1 MALSVAQVLLDTPLP
16 QLDHLFDYAIP
27 ELLSSDV
34 VVGGRVRVP
43 LRMGNRRVDA
53 HVIHIIESSSFSGA
67 LQDIDSVITSVPVL
81 PHGLYEL
88 ARRVADRQA
97 GSASDVLRLAIP
109 SRFVRVEKAFFT
121 EEAVVARAH
130 AHATRNVDAVTSIS
144 GAEQLVSERVAEIVA
159 PFAGLESGQ
168 CRSVAMPPGV
178 TAWGGVNVP
187 TWALAF
193 ALEAR
198 RIRSSGQSVIFV
210 LPSYRDI
217 DDVVSALLAVGE
229 MSSVVRADARQTGGE
244 RYAGYLRI
252 LEPQPVIVV
261 GNRSAVY
268 APAHDVGLIG
278 IWDDGDT
285 NLQEPLAPYAHPRD
299 VALLAS
305 QSNGARVILA
315 GFAVSV
321 EAQRLVDIKFASAW
335 SAPRS
340 ALPRIVPTD
349 SLTSEQSRAR
359 IPSAAWAHAREQS
372 QIGPVLVQVARPGYA
387 PSLCCATCRTRAV
400 CSSCS
405 GPLSTRASGTVPN
418 CRWCGQLVVQWRCT
432 ECSGTKLRLTSSGTE
447 RTAEELGRAFPGTRV
462 IVSDGAHSISRIEDE
477 PCVVVATPG
486 AEPMAVNGYRC
497 VLVLDGESHRSRA
510 GLRVDENAVRLWINA
525 LSLATAGATC
535 FLVGAGHDL
544 GAVIA
549 SWRLR
554 EFASAQLAQR
564 QAIGLPPAKR
574 AATLVGFTAD
584 VLAAVEAVST
594 IGHTRV
600 MGPTTVEDESR
611 AIVLFDY
618 RDGDAVSTALRAS
631 VVKAA
636 TKGARRR
643 SATSKPERV
652 VRLRVRLD
660 DAELEDSV

>member
-1 MALSVAQVLLDTPLP
+1 MRVAQVLLDTPLP
-16 QLDHLFDYAIP
+16 QLDHLFDYSIP
-27 ELLSSDV
+27 EALSEDV

-53 HVIHIIESSSFSGA
+53 HVINIIESSSFGGA
-67 LQDIDSVITSVPVL
+67 LHDIDSVITSVSVL
-81 PHGLYEL
+81 PRGLYEL

-109 SRFVRVEKAFFT
+109 ARFVRVEKAFVSAN
-121 EEAVVARAH
+121 AVSAQHHRSTADL
-130 AHATRNVDAVTSIS
+130 VDGPKNSETASS
-144 GAEQLVSERVAEIVA
+144 DEERVPGIVA
-159 PFAGLESGQ
+159 PFAGLDQGQ
-168 CRSVAMPPGV
+168 CRSVSMPPGV
-178 TAWGGVNVP
+178 TSWGDTHLP

-198 RIRSSGQSVIFV
+198 HIRSSGQSVIFV

-217 DDVVSALLAVGE
+217 DDVISALAAVGQE
-229 MSSVVRADARQTGGE
+229 AFVVRADAGQTGGE

-252 LEPQPVIVV
+252 LEAQPVIVV

-268 APAHDVGLIG
+268 APAHNVGLIA
-278 IWDDGDT
+278 IWDDGDS

-299 VALLAS
+299 VALIAS
-305 QSNGARVILA
+305 QLSGTRVVLA
-315 GFAVSV
+315 GFTVSV
-321 EAQRLVDIKFASAW
+321 EAQRLVDIKFATAW
-335 SAPRS
+335 TPPRS
-340 ALPRIVPTD
+340 AHPKIVPTD
-349 SLTSEQSRAR
+349 SLTNDQSRAR

-405 GPLSTRASGTVPN
+405 GPLSSRASGTVPN
-418 CRWCGQLVVQWRCT
+418 CRWCGQLSVQWRCT
-432 ECSGTKLRLTSSGTE
+432 ECSGVKLRLTSSGTE
-447 RTAEELGRAFPGTRV
+447 RTAEELGRAFPSTRI
-462 IVSDGAHSISRIEDE
+462 IVSDGAHSISRVPNE

-486 AEPMAVNGYRC
+486 AEPMAVNGYRS
-497 VLVLDGESHRSRA
+497 VVVLDGESHRSRA
-510 GLRVDENAVRLWINA
+510 GLRVDENAVRLWVNA
-525 LSLATAGATC
+525 FAHARSDSTC
-535 FLVGAGHDL
+535 FLVGAGHEL
-544 GAVIA
+544 GSVIA

-574 AATLVGFTAD
+574 AATITGFSAD
-584 VLAAVEAVST
+584 VASAIDAVSS
-594 IGHTRV
+594 IGFTRV
-600 MGPTTVEDESR
+600 MGPTTMGDDSR

-618 RDGDAVSTALRAS
+618 RDGESVSSALRAS

-643 SATSKPERV
+643 SGTAKSERV